1 MKKSSLVVRT
11 DKVQNV
17 RSEMIYGQFIEHF
30 HRQIY
35 GGVFDPQSPFA
46 DEDGFR
52 TDVLEAMRRIK
63 VPILRWPGGCFVSSY
78 HWKKAVGPVRTPFFD
93 KAWRLEDPNTF
104 GTEEYVK
111 LCRKVGCEPYICTN
125 AGTGT
130 AEEMSDWLEYCNLED
145 EGEYAKLRIA
155 NGYKEPFGVHYW
167 SIGNENYGWWEI
179 GAKDSKEWARLVL
192 ESAKMMKHV
201 DPTAQLSAA
210 ALSDTDWNVN
220 LLQAA
225 GQHLDWISLH
235 SYWNLMPNENTFAT
249 YTQSMACTE
258 DLEKDIRKA
267 RGLLMAFGLEKR
279 IKIAFDEWN
288 LRGWHHPGVHTIEQA
303 VDKKDYITPRD
314 KNDRNQDYT
323 MADAVFS
330 ACFLNTLNRNS
341 DIVGMAN
348 FAPVVNT
355 RGMIFTWDGGIVLRS
370 TYHVFDLYVNYMG
383 DEILESS
390 LAGAERMDVRSKE
403 GREVCVDALDVLATR
418 RSQDGLLAVAA
429 INKLPEEAQEITI
442 SAADLMHSEQ
452 KYREFRILTVN
463 GDSTESFNDIGH
475 EGVTLSEGEWRP
487 LADGMAEA
495 VLAPHSV
502 NVIQIR

>member
-1 MKKSSLVVRT
+1 
-11 DKVQNV
+11 
-17 RSEMIYGQFIEHF
+17 
-30 HRQIY
+30 
-35 GGVFDPQSPFA
+35 
-46 DEDGFR
+46 
-52 TDVLEAMRRIK
+52 
-63 VPILRWPGGCFVSSY
+63 
-78 HWKKAVGPVRTPFFD
+78 
-93 KAWRLEDPNTF
+93 
-104 GTEEYVK
+104 
-111 LCRKVGCEPYICTN
+111 
-125 AGTGT
+125 
-130 AEEMSDWLEYCNLED
+130 MSDWLEYCNLED

-429 INKLPEEAQEITI
+429 INKLPEEAQEITV